1 VLSRPWDQRK
11 AHYDFVIVGSGY
23 GGAIAAARL
32 ASAGL
37 NPQPSVCLLERGRE
51 WPVGSF
57 PATFDH
63 GLRERRTALH
73 PLGLYEFLT
82 YRDISIIKGS
92 GLGGTSLVN
101 ANVVI
106 EPDPEVFELAGWP
119 ASIDHAALAPYFD
132 RVRTTLAATPHPRA
146 AALPKVQALDRRAAQ
161 MSTSAFALRL
171 AVNFDID
178 GPNPHGVVQKPC
190 IDCGDCVSGCN
201 VGAKNTL
208 AMNYLPMAARAGAEI
223 YTQAEVRFVSRAP
236 DGHWRVH
243 GRHVRHL
250 LAQDPF
256 EITARHVI
264 LSAGSLNTS
273 EILLRSELNGLSVS
287 PHLGS
292 RFGGNGDFF
301 GLAYNG
307 DFPTQVLGFGNRP
320 AHPGARFP
328 PGPTI
333 VGAVRYNGSQPL
345 DQRMLIQDLSFPS
358 AYVDTGRVAFAL
370 VRGDDTDTGDE
381 AAEARRRQR
390 DLFPFV
396 PHDPEGALNHTMLYL
411 CMGFDDA
418 EGVMA
423 LDRHAFEPEGRLRI
437 HWDDV
442 GRQMVFSRINEE
454 LRRHA
459 RAQGASF
466 VQNPLWTMFDTR
478 HLITAHPLGGCPIG
492 EDAQHGAVD
501 EHGRVFAGDG
511 SVHDGLFVSDG
522 SLIPTALGANPLLT
536 ISALAER
543 IVERKIH
550 EMQGL
555 AYPAPRPAVSFA
567 GVDPIAM
574 STARE
579 NTLEALFRR
588 APTLGIE
595 ALVNRG
601 GHTLDR
607 DAAVVRNDRYW
618 KGYFPKGHVLNGLSA
633 AIFTGFRKRFF
644 EQDGRIA
651 GLTSDTDG
659 RISARNTLEE
669 VTIEKRTGDMEPGKY
684 ILLRYV
690 DPPWQAYY
698 DVFKVVNADLL
709 IGRVYLGVFPHGVR
723 MFTFP
728 MTRVYRF
735 SDMTVDDHREL
746 YEGGTVPT
754 PQQLHGVWRMDVI
767 SNANHLGSVAYLKFD
782 LKPDGRLESRYQ
794 LMGLMEG
801 LVVPNFLATHFQ
813 LQDFTP
819 FHDEIR
825 SIGPDYLVGRWITT
839 LPGGAG
845 PSLPAA
851 SLGVLHTE
859 EREDGRLRLG
869 FYYTLARAGNERF
882 PTNRLLAPFLDV
894 HLPAGI
900 GMTFDEEMTG
910 WYFPGQPIEAGRDGA
925 VALRRRIPLQGVPDG
940 AVPCS
945 FDLRLGVADLNDFI
959 ENPAH
964 EARPSGT
971 IRFDTFQ
978 GISPAL
984 FTVDGN
990 RSAFNYLRVNPQ
1002 TAEAEMRYY
1011 LEFHGVDGRRFLLDG
1026 RKFMQKDERGGW
1038 RGLVEV
1044 LDDYT
1049 TLYCRVFEAQGETWN
1064 EVGSAWL
1071 KFRTFENLAAA
1082 GNLADFLRSFTVTGT
1097 GDPLLQLQA
1106 RMRFIAFTAQFVQQE
1121 YDPLGP
1127 PIMAL
1132 RDDVREEIARGADTP
1147 DYFSTRPTADLQS
1160 VLRETPTRPLSA
1172 LLNTGEVSIDFESR
1186 RIFRDVFWKGSFARD
1201 TLLGWEER
1209 VRTSA
1214 LGTPGVQAGAIHAG
1228 GSFWKR
1234 FDRMEDSKAV
1244 GHVVNYEIAAL
1255 PGKPV
1260 VEELEYPDDDRR
1272 YFKKGDRVLLLRY
1285 TNQPYR
1291 IVYDVIKVIDN
1302 RNAIGVMHLGE
1313 FPRGMEFATFV
1324 MARHNYPFEQMSRE
1338 DHQLLFGHAQAAAPD
1353 AGQLTGNWRGRLVLL
1368 ARAGSI
1374 LMKAPNPVGIHLSFR
1389 EAATGVEG
1397 RCRMGPAASD
1407 DESASNGGL
1416 VRTASLGEW
1425 QREFRVLPGDT
1436 LIGRWSM
1443 PDMTPGLLRSLERF
1457 VEPRDERF
1465 TCHIVLAR
1473 A

>member
-1 VLSRPWDQRK
+1 MLSRPWTQRK

-23 GGAIAAARL
+23 GGAITAARL
-32 ASAGL
+32 AGAGL
-37 NPQPSVCLLERGRE
+37 SPAPSVCLLERGRE

-57 PATFDH
+57 PASFDH
-63 GLRERRTALH
+63 GLRERRTSAH

-82 YRDISIIKGS
+82 FRDISIIKGS

-106 EPDPEVFELAGWP
+106 EPDPEVFQLAGWP
-119 ASIDHAALAPYFD
+119 ASIDHQTLLPYFA
-132 RVRTTLAATPHPRA
+132 RVRQVLAATPHPRA
-146 AALPKVQALDRRAAQ
+146 SDLPKVQALDRRARQ
-161 MSTSAFALRL
+161 MGTSAFGLDL

-178 GPNPHGVVQKPC
+178 GENPHGVAQKPC

-208 AMNYLPMAARAGAEI
+208 AMNYLPMAARAGAEL
-223 YTQAEVRFVSRAP
+223 YTQAEVRFISRAP
-236 DGHWRVH
+236 NGHWRVH

-250 LAQDPF
+250 LAQEAF

-264 LSAGSLNTS
+264 LSAGSLNTT
-273 EILLRSELNGLSVS
+273 EILLRSEQQGLSVS

-301 GLAYNG
+301 GLSYNG

-320 AHPGARFP
+320 SHPGAKFP

-333 VGAVRYNGSQPL
+333 VGAVRYDGSQPL
-345 DQRMLIQDLSFPS
+345 DQRMLIEDLSFPN

-381 AAEARRRQR
+381 AAEMRRRHR

-396 PHDPEGALNHTMLYL
+396 PHDPKGALNHTMLYL

-418 EGVMA
+418 QGAMA
-423 LDRHAFEPEGRLRI
+423 LEQHVFEPEGRLRI

-442 GRQMVFSRINEE
+442 GRQMIFSRINEE

-466 VQNPLWTMFDTR
+466 IQNPLWTIFDTR
-478 HLITAHPLGGCPIG
+478 HLITAHPLGGCPLG
-492 EDAQHGAVD
+492 EDAQQGAVD
-501 EHGRVFAGDG
+501 EHGRVFAADG

-543 IVERKIH
+543 IAERKIQ

-555 AYPAPRPAVSFA
+555 AYPAPRPAMSFA

-579 NTLEALFRR
+579 GTLETLFRR
-588 APTLGIE
+588 APTLGLE
-595 ALVNRG
+595 TLVNSG
-601 GHTLDR
+601 DHSLDR
-607 DAAVVRNDRYW
+607 DAGIVRNDRYW
-618 KGYFPKGHVLNGLSA
+618 KGFFPKGHVLNTLSS
-633 AIFTGFRKRFF
+633 AIFTGFKKRFF
-644 EQDGRIA
+644 EQDGRIV
-651 GLTSDTDG
+651 GITSDTDG
-659 RISARNTLEE
+659 RINARNTLEE
-669 VTIEKRTGDMEPGKY
+669 VTIDRRTGDLEPGRY

-690 DPPWQAYY
+690 DPPWQGYY
-698 DVFKVVNADLL
+698 DIFKAVNENLL
-709 IGRVYLGVFPHGVR
+709 IGRVYLGAYPNGLR
-723 MFTFP
+723 LFTFP
-728 MTRVYRF
+728 MTRLYRF
-735 SDMTVDDHREL
+735 NDMTVDDHRAL
-746 YEGGTVPT
+746 YEIGTVPT
-754 PQQLHGVWRMDVI
+754 PDQLHGVWRMDAI

-801 LVVPNFLATHFQ
+801 LVVPSFLATHFQ

-825 SIGPDYLVGRWITT
+825 SVGPDYMVGRWVTT

-851 SLGVLHTE
+851 SLGLLHTE
-859 EREDGRLRLG
+859 AREDGRLRLG
-869 FYYTLARAGNERF
+869 FHYTLSRSGRERF
-882 PTNRLLAPFLDV
+882 PTNRLLTPFLDV
-894 HLPAGI
+894 HLPAGL
-900 GMTFDEEMTG
+900 GMWFDEEMVG
-910 WYFPGQPIEAGRDGA
+910 WYFPGEPIEPGPAGARALKRRVPLGGAPDGA
-925 VALRRRIPLQGVPDG
+925 VACG
-940 AVPCS
+940 
-945 FDLRLGVADLNDFI
+945 FNLRLAINDLNDFI

-971 IRFDTFQ
+971 VRFDRFGGQ
-978 GISPAL
+978 EPAV
-984 FTVDGN
+984 FTVDES
-990 RSAFNYLRVNPQ
+990 RSAFNYLRVNVQ
-1002 TAEAEMRYY
+1002 TAEAEMCYH
-1011 LEFHGVDGRRFLLDG
+1011 LEFQGADGRRYLLDG
-1026 RKFMQKDERGGW
+1026 RKFMQKDEQGGW
-1038 RGLVEV
+1038 RGLVEI

-1049 TLYCRVFEAQGETWN
+1049 TLYCRVFEADGDAWREI
-1064 EVGSAWL
+1064 GSAWL
-1071 KFRTFENLAAA
+1071 KFRTLEDLAAV

-1097 GDPLLQLQA
+1097 SDPLLQLQA

-1121 YDPLGP
+1121 YDPLAP

-1147 DYFSTRPTADLQS
+1147 DHFSTRPTADLQS
-1160 VLRETPTRPLSA
+1160 ILRDTLTRPLA
-1172 LLNTGEVSIDFESR
+1172 TLLNTGAVSIDLDGR
-1186 RIFRDVFWKGSFARD
+1186 RIVRDVFWKGSFARD

-1209 VRTSA
+1209 VRTSVIGA
-1214 LGTPGVQAGAIHAG
+1214 AGLRAGAAYAG

-1234 FDRMEDSKAV
+1234 FDTLANGIAT
-1244 GHVVNYEIAAL
+1244 GHVVNYEVAAL
-1255 PGKPV
+1255 PGKPT
-1260 VEELEYPDDDRR
+1260 VEEIAYPDDDRR
-1272 YFKKGDRVLLLRY
+1272 YFRKGDRVLLLRY
-1285 TNQPYR
+1285 TNEPYR
-1291 IVYDVIKVIDN
+1291 IVYDVIKIIDD

-1313 FPRGMEFATFV
+1313 FPHGMEFATFV
-1324 MARHNYPFEQMSRE
+1324 MARHNYPFAHMSID
-1338 DHQLLFGHAQAAAPD
+1338 DHRLLFDHDRAVPPEQAQL
-1353 AGQLTGNWRGRLVLL
+1353 AGPWTGRVIML

-1374 LMKAPNPVGIHLSFR
+1374 LMTAVNPVTALLSFQP
-1389 EAATGVEG
+1389 TDDGVEG
-1397 RCRMGPAASD
+1397 RCAFGVAGADPDVSGALARTVSLAA
-1407 DESASNGGL
+1407 
-1416 VRTASLGEW
+1416 W
-1425 QREFRVLPGDT
+1425 QQDFRLLPGDT
-1436 LIGRWSM
+1436 LVGGWRM
-1443 PDMTPGLLRSLERF
+1443 TDPDAGLLRALERF
-1457 VEPRDERF
+1457 VEPGDERF
-1465 TCHIVLAR
+1465 TCHLVLMR
-1473 A
+1473 S